1 VPVNIL
7 RTQESDEANT
17 FVPRARLPVGRGIGT
32 FDIDYLPD
40 PQPLSLWMDRY
51 VPQSEE
57 TEGFHIQTG
66 RSGPV
71 GERSRGA
78 VLSSVSI
85 FTCPHHGI
93 DFVAA
98 GGGTVT
104 LVEAIREK
112 LVSKD
117 EHNVVSICY
126 QSVPSSTEQ
135 DFPLRT
141 MDISPQSRR
150 ALAEPLPG
158 YEAYS
163 VENWDGYD
171 ASPITPETLAAAR
184 AILKALPKKA
194 FGEPE
199 CSPGADGS
207 IGLEWIMDRGPV
219 RKLFIDI
226 GPGRTWKAYW
236 RFANGQTDTIPR
248 KRISLGTIREL
259 TTLFERLGCV
269 NDALEGW

>member
-1 VPVNIL
+1 VPVNIH

-17 FVPRARLPVGRGIGT
+17 FVPRAHLPAERGIGT
-32 FDIDYLPD
+32 FDVDYFPD
-40 PQPLSLWMDRY
+40 PQPLSPLWTDRY

-57 TEGFHIQTG
+57 PEAYHIQTG
-66 RSGPV
+66 WPGPV
-71 GERSRGA
+71 SGRT
-78 VLSSVSI
+78 VSI
-85 FTCPHHGI
+85 STYPYHEI
-93 DFVAA
+93 DFV
-98 GGGTVT
+98 VT
-104 LVEAIREK
+104 HIVTTGCSSFETSFSRIA
-112 LVSKD
+112 ST
-117 EHNVVSICY
+117 SCY
-126 QSVPSSTEQ
+126 LSVPSSTTS
-135 DFPLRT
+135 PLRT
-141 MDISPQSRR
+141 MDISARSRR
-150 ALAEPLPG
+150 ALAEPPLAG

-207 IGLEWIMDRGPV
+207 IGFEWIMDRGPV

-248 KRISLGTIREL
+248 KRISLSTIRDL
-259 TTLFERLGCV
+259 TSLFERLG
-269 NDALEGW
+269 A